1 MEQMIE
7 FAGGT
12 AAQQVQA
19 ASLHAEIRQKK
30 EALGN
35 ALADFCEALKRMRD
49 QKLYQILGY
58 QDFGAYCEEQHG
70 IRTRMAYKYIKA
82 YEDLGRQLME
92 QNASAGITK
101 LALLGEVCAP
111 DRAEFAADHDLEGMT
126 VQEIKAAIKA
136 AADLGEQVSLLQE
149 ENAQISREAELDR
162 KEREDANA
170 AAMRYKNECDRRAQ
184 DQQRV
189 EDLLKTR
196 EARLAEL
203 EDTVRAQ
210 REQLKAKQVETRA
223 IDTEEMHRQADRLAA
238 EMLAEAEKAWKTEA
252 EKEKQEAAE
261 AAAQRVQADM
271 NMELAEAHTEAE
283 NARSQAEKKIQQAVE
298 EALQKERAAAAQMQQ
313 EAEEKARQLEK
324 RLQVAGDKTTMR
336 FALLFEQAQRN
347 INEAVETLEKVRAA
361 GDGETADKLKA
372 AMQQMLEAAG
382 QLVQEV

>member
-7 FAGGT
+7 FTGGT
-12 AAQQVQA
+12 AAQQMQA

-30 EALGN
+30 EVLGN

-49 QKLYQILGY
+49 GKLYQVLGY
-58 QDFGAYCEEQHG
+58 QDFGTYCEEQHG
-70 IRTRMAYKYIKA
+70 IRARMAYKYIKA

-111 DRAEFAADHDLEGMT
+111 DRAEFAADHDLAGMT

-149 ENAQISREAELDR
+149 ENARITHEAELDR
-162 KEREDANA
+162 KEQEDANA
-170 AAMRYKNECDRRAQ
+170 AAMRYKDECDRRAQ

-189 EDLLKTR
+189 EGLLKTR

-210 REQLKAKQVETRA
+210 REQLKAQQVETSA

-238 EMLAEAEKAWKTEA
+238 EMVAAAEKAWKAEA
-252 EKEKQEAAE
+252 EKQKQEAAD

-271 NMELAEAHTEAE
+271 NMELAAARTEAE
-283 NARSQAEKKIQQAVE
+283 NARAQAEKNIRQAVE
-298 EALQKERAAAAQMQQ
+298 EALQKERAASAQMQQ
-313 EAEEKARQLEK
+313 EMEEKARQLEK

-372 AMQQMLEAAG
+372 AMRQMLEAAG

>member
-1 MEQMIE
+1 MEKMIE
-7 FAGGT
+7 FTGGS
-12 AAQQVQA
+12 AAQQMEA
-19 ASLHAEIRQKK
+19 AALHAEIRQKK
-30 EALGN
+30 EVLGN

-49 QKLYQILGY
+49 GKLYQVLGY
-58 QDFGAYCEEQHG
+58 QDFGTYCEEQHG
-70 IRTRMAYKYIKA
+70 IRARMAYKYIKA

-111 DRAEFAADHDLEGMT
+111 DRAEFAADHDLAGMT

-149 ENAQISREAELDR
+149 ENARITHEAELDR
-162 KEREDANA
+162 KEQEDANA
-170 AAMRYKNECDRRAQ
+170 AAMRYKDECDRRAR

-189 EDLLKTR
+189 EGLLKTR

-210 REQLKAKQVETRA
+210 REQLKAQQVETSA
-223 IDTEEMHRQADRLAA
+223 IDTEEMRRQAEQLAA
-238 EMLAEAEKAWKTEA
+238 EKLAEAKKAWKAEAEKQ
-252 EKEKQEAAE
+252 KQEAAD

-271 NMELAEAHTEAE
+271 NMELAAARTEAE
-283 NARSQAEKKIQQAVE
+283 NARTQAEKNIRQAVE
-298 EALQKERAAAAQMQQ
+298 EALQKERAASAQMQQ
-313 EAEEKARQLEK
+313 EMEEKARQLEK

-382 QLVQEV
+382 RLVQEV

>member
-1 MEQMIE
+1 
-7 FAGGT
+7 
-12 AAQQVQA
+12 
-19 ASLHAEIRQKK
+19 
-30 EALGN
+30 
-35 ALADFCEALKRMRD
+35 MRD
-49 QKLYQILGY
+49 GKLYQVLGY
-58 QDFGAYCEEQHG
+58 QDFGTYCEEQHG
-70 IRTRMAYKYIKA
+70 IRARMAYKYIKA

-111 DRAEFAADHDLEGMT
+111 DRAEFAADHDLAGMT

-149 ENAQISREAELDR
+149 ENARITHEAELDR
-162 KEREDANA
+162 KEQEDANA
-170 AAMRYKNECDRRAQ
+170 AAMRYKDECDRRAQ

-189 EDLLKTR
+189 EGLLKTR

-210 REQLKAKQVETRA
+210 REQLKAQQVETSA

-238 EMLAEAEKAWKTEA
+238 EMVAAAEKAWKAEA
-252 EKEKQEAAE
+252 EKQKQEAAD

-271 NMELAEAHTEAE
+271 NMELAAARTEAE
-283 NARSQAEKKIQQAVE
+283 NARAQAEKNIRQAVE
-298 EALQKERAAAAQMQQ
+298 EALQKERAASAQMQQ
-313 EAEEKARQLEK
+313 EMEEKARQLEK

-372 AMQQMLEAAG
+372 AMRQMLEAAG

>member
-7 FAGGT
+7 FTGGT

-35 ALADFCEALKRMRD
+35 ALVDFCEALKRMRD

-70 IRTRMAYKYIKA
+70 IRARMAYKYIKA

-126 VQEIKAAIKA
+126 VQEIKDAIKA
-136 AADLGEQVSLLQE
+136 ATDLGEQVSMLQE
-149 ENAQISREAELDR
+149 ENAQISHEAELDR
-162 KEREDANA
+162 KEREDAHA

-189 EDLLKTR
+189 EDLLKNR

-203 EDTVRAQ
+203 EETVHAQ
-210 REQLKAKQVETRA
+210 REQLKAQQVETSA
-223 IDTEEMHRQADRLAA
+223 IDTEEMHRRADRLAA
-238 EMLAEAEKAWKTEA
+238 EMLAEAEKTWKAEA
-252 EKEKQEAAE
+252 EKQKQEAAD
-261 AAAQRVQADM
+261 AAAQRAQADM
-271 NMELAEAHTEAE
+271 NMELAAAHTEAE
-283 NARSQAEKKIQQAVE
+283 NARAQTEKKIQQAVE
-298 EALQKERAAAAQMQQ
+298 EALQKERAASAQMQQ
-313 EAEEKARQLEK
+313 EMEEKARQLEK

-347 INEAVETLEKVRAA
+347 INEAVETLEKVRAD

-372 AMQQMLEAAG
+372 AMRQMLEAAG

>member
-1 MEQMIE
+1 MEKMIE
-7 FAGGT
+7 FTGGSAT
-12 AAQQVQA
+12 QQMEAAA
-19 ASLHAEIRQKK
+19 LHAEIRQKK
-30 EALGN
+30 EVLGN

-49 QKLYQILGY
+49 GKLYQVLGY
-58 QDFGAYCEEQHG
+58 QDFGTYCEEQHG
-70 IRTRMAYKYIKA
+70 IRARMAYKYIKA

-111 DRAEFAADHDLEGMT
+111 DRAEFAADHDLAGMT

-149 ENAQISREAELDR
+149 ENARITHEAELDR
-162 KEREDANA
+162 KEQEDANA
-170 AAMRYKNECDRRAQ
+170 AAMRYKDECDRRAR

-189 EDLLKTR
+189 EGLLKTR

-210 REQLKAKQVETRA
+210 REQLKAQQVETSA
-223 IDTEEMHRQADRLAA
+223 IDTEEMRRQADRLAA
-238 EMLAEAEKAWKTEA
+238 EMVAAAEKAWKAEA
-252 EKEKQEAAE
+252 EKQKQEAAD

-271 NMELAEAHTEAE
+271 NMELVAARTEAE
-283 NARSQAEKKIQQAVE
+283 NARAQAEKNIRQAVE
-298 EALQKERAAAAQMQQ
+298 EALQKERAASAQMQR
-313 EAEEKARQLEK
+313 EMEEKARQLEK

-347 INEAVETLEKVRAA
+347 INEAVETLEKVRDA

-372 AMQQMLEAAG
+372 AMHQMLEAAG

>member
-7 FAGGT
+7 FTGGT

-35 ALADFCEALKRMRD
+35 ALVDFCEALKRMRD

-70 IRTRMAYKYIKA
+70 IRARMAYKYIKA

-126 VQEIKAAIKA
+126 VQEIKDAIKA
-136 AADLGEQVSLLQE
+136 AADLGEQVSMLQE
-149 ENAQISREAELDR
+149 ENARISREAELDR
-162 KEREDANA
+162 KEQEDANA

-203 EDTVRAQ
+203 EDTVRVQ
-210 REQLKAKQVETRA
+210 REQLKAQQVETSA
-223 IDTEEMHRQADRLAA
+223 IDTEEMHRQAEQLAA
-238 EMLAEAEKAWKTEA
+238 EKLAEAEEKWKAKA
-252 EKEKQEAAE
+252 EKEKQEAAD

-271 NMELAEAHTEAE
+271 NMELAAARTEAE
-283 NARSQAEKKIQQAVE
+283 NARTQAEKNIQQAVE
-298 EALQKERAAAAQMQQ
+298 EALQKERDAAAKMQR
-313 EAEEKARQLEK
+313 EMEEKARQLEK

>member
-7 FAGGT
+7 FTGGT
-12 AAQQVQA
+12 AAQQAQA

-35 ALADFCEALKRMRD
+35 ALVDFCEALKRMRD

-70 IRTRMAYKYIKA
+70 IRARMAYKYIKA

-92 QNASAGITK
+92 ENASAGITK

-126 VQEIKAAIKA
+126 VQEIKEAIKA
-136 AADLGEQVSLLQE
+136 AADLGEQVSMLQE
-149 ENAQISREAELDR
+149 ENARISREAELDR
-162 KEREDANA
+162 KEQEDANA

-210 REQLKAKQVETRA
+210 REQLKAQRVETSA

-238 EMLAEAEKAWKTEA
+238 EMLAEAEKTWKAEA

-271 NMELAEAHTEAE
+271 NMELAAAHTEAE
-283 NARSQAEKKIQQAVE
+283 NARTQAEKKIQQAVE

>member
-1 MEQMIE
+1 MEKMIE
-7 FAGGT
+7 FTGGS
-12 AAQQVQA
+12 AAQQMEA
-19 ASLHAEIRQKK
+19 AALHAEIRQKK
-30 EALGN
+30 EVLGN

-49 QKLYQILGY
+49 GKLYQVLGY

-70 IRTRMAYKYIKA
+70 IRARMAYKYIKA

-111 DRAEFAADHDLEGMT
+111 DRAEFAADHDLAGMT

-149 ENAQISREAELDR
+149 ENARITHEAELDR
-162 KEREDANA
+162 KEQEDANA
-170 AAMRYKNECDRRAQ
+170 AAMRYKDECDRRAR

-189 EDLLKTR
+189 EGLLKTR

-210 REQLKAKQVETRA
+210 REQLKAQQVETSA
-223 IDTEEMHRQADRLAA
+223 IDTEEMRRQADRLAA
-238 EMLAEAEKAWKTEA
+238 EMVAAAEKAWKAEA
-252 EKEKQEAAE
+252 EKQKQEAAD

-271 NMELAEAHTEAE
+271 NMELAAARTEAE
-283 NARSQAEKKIQQAVE
+283 NARAQAEKNIRQAVE
-298 EALQKERAAAAQMQQ
+298 EALQKERAASAQMQQ
-313 EAEEKARQLEK
+313 EMEEKARQLEK

-347 INEAVETLEKVRAA
+347 INEAVETLEKVRTA

>member
-7 FAGGT
+7 FTGGT

-35 ALADFCEALKRMRD
+35 ALVDFCEALKRMRD

-70 IRTRMAYKYIKA
+70 IRARMAYKYIKA

-126 VQEIKAAIKA
+126 VQEIKDAIKA

-162 KEREDANA
+162 KEREDAHA

-189 EDLLKTR
+189 EDLLKNR
-196 EARLAEL
+196 EERLKEL

-210 REQLKAKQVETRA
+210 KEQLKAQQVETSA
-223 IDTEEMHRQADRLAA
+223 IDTEEMRRRADRLAA
-238 EMLAEAEKAWKTEA
+238 EMLAEAEKTWKAEA
-252 EKEKQEAAE
+252 EKQKQEAAD

-271 NMELAEAHTEAE
+271 NMELAAARTEAE
-283 NARSQAEKKIQQAVE
+283 NARTQAEKNIRQAVE
-298 EALQKERAAAAQMQQ
+298 EALQKERAASAQMQQ
-313 EAEEKARQLEK
+313 EMEEKARRLEK

>member
-7 FAGGT
+7 FTGGT

-35 ALADFCEALKRMRD
+35 ALVDFCEALKRMRD

-70 IRTRMAYKYIKA
+70 IRARMAYKYIKA

-126 VQEIKAAIKA
+126 VQEIKDAIKA
-136 AADLGEQVSLLQE
+136 AADLGEQVSMLQE
-149 ENAQISREAELDR
+149 ENAQISHEAELDR
-162 KEREDANA
+162 KEREDAHA

-189 EDLLKTR
+189 EDLLKNR

-203 EDTVRAQ
+203 EETVHAQ
-210 REQLKAKQVETRA
+210 REQLKAQQVETSA
-223 IDTEEMHRQADRLAA
+223 IDTEEMHRRADRLAA
-238 EMLAEAEKAWKTEA
+238 EMLAEAEKTWKAEA
-252 EKEKQEAAE
+252 EKQKQEAAD
-261 AAAQRVQADM
+261 AAAQRAQADM
-271 NMELAEAHTEAE
+271 NMELAAAHTEAE
-283 NARSQAEKKIQQAVE
+283 NARAQTEKKIQQAVE
-298 EALQKERAAAAQMQQ
+298 EALQKERAASAQMQQ
-313 EAEEKARQLEK
+313 EMEEKARQLEK

-347 INEAVETLEKVRAA
+347 INEAVETLEKVRAD

-372 AMQQMLEAAG
+372 AMRQMLEAAG
-382 QLVQEV
+382 QLVQEA

>member
-7 FAGGT
+7 FTGGT

-35 ALADFCEALKRMRD
+35 ALVDFCEALKRMRD

-70 IRTRMAYKYIKA
+70 IRARMAYKYIKA

-126 VQEIKAAIKA
+126 VQEIKDAIKA
-136 AADLGEQVSLLQE
+136 AADLGEQVSMLQE
-149 ENAQISREAELDR
+149 ENAQISHEAELDR
-162 KEREDANA
+162 KEREDAHA

-189 EDLLKTR
+189 EDLLKNR

-203 EDTVRAQ
+203 EETVHAQ
-210 REQLKAKQVETRA
+210 REQLKAQQVETSA
-223 IDTEEMHRQADRLAA
+223 IDTEEMHRRADRLAA
-238 EMLAEAEKAWKTEA
+238 EMLAEAEKTWKAEA
-252 EKEKQEAAE
+252 EKQKQEAAD
-261 AAAQRVQADM
+261 AAAQRAQADM
-271 NMELAEAHTEAE
+271 NMELAAAHTEAE
-283 NARSQAEKKIQQAVE
+283 NARAQTEKKIQQAVE
-298 EALQKERAAAAQMQQ
+298 EALQKERAASAQMQQ
-313 EAEEKARQLEK
+313 EMEEKARQLEK

-347 INEAVETLEKVRAA
+347 INEAVETLEKVRAD

-372 AMQQMLEAAG
+372 AMRQMLEAAG

>member
-7 FAGGT
+7 FTGGT

-35 ALADFCEALKRMRD
+35 ALVDFCEALKRMRD

-70 IRTRMAYKYIKA
+70 IRARMAYKYIKA

-126 VQEIKAAIKA
+126 VQEIKDAIKA
-136 AADLGEQVSLLQE
+136 AADLGEQVSMLQE
-149 ENAQISREAELDR
+149 ENARISREVELDR
-162 KEREDANA
+162 KEQEDANA
-170 AAMRYKNECDRRAQ
+170 AAMRYKDECDRRAR

-210 REQLKAKQVETRA
+210 REQLKAQQVETSA
-223 IDTEEMHRQADRLAA
+223 IDTEEMRRQAEQLAA
-238 EMLAEAEKAWKTEA
+238 EKLAEAEEKWKAKA
-252 EKEKQEAAE
+252 EKEKQEAAD

-271 NMELAEAHTEAE
+271 NMELAAARTKAE
-283 NARSQAEKKIQQAVE
+283 NARTRAERKIQHAVE
-298 EALQKERAAAAQMQQ
+298 EALQKERAASAQMQQ
-313 EAEEKARQLEK
+313 EMEEKARQLEK

-347 INEAVETLEKVRAA
+347 INEAVEALEKVRAV
-361 GDGETADKLKA
+361 GDGETADRLKA

>member
-7 FAGGT
+7 FTGGT

-35 ALADFCEALKRMRD
+35 ALVDFCEALKRMRD

-70 IRTRMAYKYIKA
+70 IRARMAYKYIKA

-92 QNASAGITK
+92 QNSSAGITK

-126 VQEIKAAIKA
+126 VQEIKDAIKA
-136 AADLGEQVSLLQE
+136 AADLGEQVSMLQE
-149 ENAQISREAELDR
+149 EKAQISREAELDR

-189 EDLLKTR
+189 EDLLKNR
-196 EARLAEL
+196 EERLKEL

-210 REQLKAKQVETRA
+210 KEQLKAQQVETSA

-238 EMLAEAEKAWKTEA
+238 EMLAEAEKTWKAEA
-252 EKEKQEAAE
+252 EKQKQEAAD

-271 NMELAEAHTEAE
+271 NMELAAARTEAE
-283 NARSQAEKKIQQAVE
+283 NARTKAEKKIQQAVE
-298 EALQKERAAAAQMQQ
+298 EALQKEREASAQMQQ
-313 EAEEKARQLEK
+313 EMEEKARQLEK

-347 INEAVETLEKVRAA
+347 INEAVETLEKVRDA

>member
-7 FAGGT
+7 FTGGT

-35 ALADFCEALKRMRD
+35 ALVDFCEALKRMRD

-70 IRTRMAYKYIKA
+70 IRARMAYKYIKA

-126 VQEIKAAIKA
+126 VQEIKDAIKA

-184 DQQRV
+184 DQQRI
-189 EDLLKTR
+189 EDLLKNR

-210 REQLKAKQVETRA
+210 RERLKAQQVETSA

-238 EMLAEAEKAWKTEA
+238 EMLAEAEKAWKAEA
-252 EKEKQEAAE
+252 EKQKQEAAD

-271 NMELAEAHTEAE
+271 NMELAAARTEAE
-283 NARSQAEKKIQQAVE
+283 NARTQAEKNIQQAVE
-298 EALQKERAAAAQMQQ
+298 EALQKERDAAAKMQR
-313 EAEEKARQLEK
+313 EMEEKARQLEK

-347 INEAVETLEKVRAA
+347 INEAVETLEKVRDA
-361 GDGETADKLKA
+361 GDVETADKLKA
-372 AMQQMLEAAG
+372 AMHQMLEAAG

>member
-7 FAGGT
+7 FTGGT

-35 ALADFCEALKRMRD
+35 ALVDFCEALKRMRD

-70 IRTRMAYKYIKA
+70 IRARMAYKYIKA

-126 VQEIKAAIKA
+126 VQEIKDAIKA
-136 AADLGEQVSLLQE
+136 AADLGEQVSMLQE
-149 ENAQISREAELDR
+149 ENAQISHEAELDR
-162 KEREDANA
+162 KEREDAHA

-189 EDLLKTR
+189 EDLLKNR

-203 EDTVRAQ
+203 EETVRAQ
-210 REQLKAKQVETRA
+210 REQLKAQQVETSA
-223 IDTEEMHRQADRLAA
+223 IDTEEMHRRADRLAA
-238 EMLAEAEKAWKTEA
+238 EMLAEAEKTWKAEA
-252 EKEKQEAAE
+252 EKQKQEAAD
-261 AAAQRVQADM
+261 AAAQRAQADM
-271 NMELAEAHTEAE
+271 NMELAAAHTEAE
-283 NARSQAEKKIQQAVE
+283 NARAQTEKKIQQAVE
-298 EALQKERAAAAQMQQ
+298 EALQKERAASAQMQQ
-313 EAEEKARQLEK
+313 EMEEKARQLEK

-347 INEAVETLEKVRAA
+347 INEAVETLEKVRAD

-372 AMQQMLEAAG
+372 AMRQMLEAAG
-382 QLVQEV
+382 QLVQEA